1 MKKLTLIFT
10 SILLAHASL
19 AEEPMLELEFDDPFV
34 DLDTPPVLQEPVRK
48 KAPKLVQPESA
59 DTYCLCKCI
68 LKGHSAAKA
77 KFFSGKKS
85 GRGCICECAVK

>member
-1 MKKLTLIFT
+1 MKKLTFIFA

-34 DLDTPPVLQEPVRK
+34 DLDTPPVLQGHKKLK
-48 KAPKLVQPESA
+48 KASEVVESA
-59 DTYCLCKCI
+59 DSYCLCKCI

-77 KFFSGKKS
+77 KFFKGRKS
-85 GRGCICECAVK
+85 GRGCLCECAVK